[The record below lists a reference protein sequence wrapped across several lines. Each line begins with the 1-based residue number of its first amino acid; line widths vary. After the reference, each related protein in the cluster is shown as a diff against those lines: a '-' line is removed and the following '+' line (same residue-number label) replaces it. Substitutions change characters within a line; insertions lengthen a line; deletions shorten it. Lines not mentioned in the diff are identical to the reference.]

1 MWHEAR
7 KQDKLLRSRM
17 VDSAKRSERRRAYYE
32 SVRMDPE
39 QFMQLHGRRSQIHV
53 DASIAQAAEATNILR
68 KWQGNPEI
76 LIDRFDARS
85 HLDAIPDAVG
95 KRDELSGKEE
105 IEEILCDFER
115 YRILILNEFAH
126 IDEQQHLKQIAAKE
140 FWPSVVGGRPPH
152 GNHRGEA
159 EKKKKLAK
167 ERAAIGF
174 AYGDSEVV
182 PGSSVGDDSES
193 DSGDDFEED
202 VGEYGG
208 PPLDSTSERGS
219 CAVDSKMDFRSM
231 SLEKRAELERVSEKF
246 GRLQLGFYE
255 LLKIDQKEQAE
266 SAEIREI
273 DKAKHCATGKHA
285 KAQRKRLKRQRALIL
300 NRASENEAATSALQ
314 RILRDARGPAGRRR
328 ARRPSRSSSSGSN
341 SPERDGFI
349 TSFGGRSTV
358 GVASTKAD
366 ILDFRV
372 DSPERTAESQR
383 LIELK
388 NRRSESPQFGD
399 LAPPPAAPA
408 ESPPKAPPAA
418 DRNEAKPRRSRSRT
432 FSRSSS
438 PSSDD
443 SAKDA
448 PLEIRSS
455 MSDSER
461 ERAEIEN
468 RKRRIARTKRLHQ
481 QKKERRSSSTSD
493 DEAESAKKAEAA
505 KRLRRQMR
513 RQLDKH
519 AERVKAD
526 ERGKARA
533 DEQRQRERDELL
545 GDEARAMRKRERE
558 KQRELDELMPAAPPA
573 RSRSPSPPRRR
584 SRRSRSPSAKRHKRR
599 SRSRD
604 RDGRERAR
612 RTRSRSRSRSRE
624 DRHRSDRRRHESTR
638 RRSRTP
644 DDSRRFRHH
653 RRR

>member
-140 FWPSVVGGRPPH
+140 FWPATGRLAH
-152 GNHRGEA
+152 GNHRGEL

-202 VGEYGG
+202 VGEY
-208 PPLDSTSERGS
+208 
-219 CAVDSKMDFRSM
+219 DSKMDFRSM

-314 RILRDARGPAGRRR
+314 RILRDARGPTGRRR
-328 ARRPSRSSSSGSN
+328 ARRPSRSSSSEGN

-399 LAPPPAAPA
+399 LAPPPVAPA
-408 ESPPKAPPAA
+408 ESPPKVPPS
-418 DRNEAKPRRSRSRT
+418 DGRNDAKPRRSRSRT

-468 RKRRIARTKRLHQ
+468 RKRRIARTKRLHE

-493 DEAESAKKAEAA
+493 DEAESAKVYSSGRVVGSGVFVEMRKAEAA

-558 KQRELDELMPAAPPA
+558 KQRELDELMPAVPPA

-604 RDGRERAR
+604 RDDRERAR
-612 RTRSRSRSRSRE
+612 RTRSRSRSRE

-638 RRSRTP
+638 RRSRTS
-644 DDSRRFRHH
+644 DDSRRSRHH